1 MKHSIVIACIACI
14 GVPAI
19 FGLRQSDAHQSQ
31 SGALNSPYIPSLG
44 DLMGGTQ
51 LRHFKLSYAGQ
62 VGNWQLARYE
72 LGQIRENFR

>member
-44 DLMGGTQ
+44 DLMGGPNCGISSSPMRDR
-51 LRHFKLSYAGQ
+51 LEIGSLPDMSWDKFAK
-62 VGNWQLARYE
+62 
-72 LGQIRENFR
+72 IFR